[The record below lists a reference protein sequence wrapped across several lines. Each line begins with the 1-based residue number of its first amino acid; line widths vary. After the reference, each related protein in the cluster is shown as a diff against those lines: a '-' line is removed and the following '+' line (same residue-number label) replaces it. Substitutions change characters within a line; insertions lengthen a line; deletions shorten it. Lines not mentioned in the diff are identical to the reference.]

1 MSYYFAL
8 FLVLFY
14 HSIKY
19 EFLYKEKRKWKKF
32 IIFMIIFLFAFSYQ
46 MGTDWLNYQRFY
58 EYDVPNINLTNFF
71 SNSQFVFSSE
81 KGFVLLNII
90 FYKLGFNYEIF
101 TGIVIGSSLFL
112 ILNFIEKKSD
122 NFYFSFFLSI
132 VMFLFG
138 YSLEPVLRQLI
149 ALALIVTG
157 FKYIEEGNFIKYLLI
172 IILAVQFHLSA
183 FIAIFIYFLEKIKL
197 NKKRSFLIFI
207 GAYIL
212 ILFLFNIFLELSY
225 IFPKL
230 LKYEHYFFSNHY
242 GLARSRTILG
252 ELYHIII
259 ILIYGYVIFYSYDFS
274 PRKKNY
280 LKNMALFYI
289 IIYYFNNMIPILYRV
304 LDYFI
309 VGFIVS
315 LASLKFIR
323 LPNGKIIKLKNRQIS
338 YIIIIFFYLL
348 FSLYFWKESYS
359 TQLNRYRYGEYKN
372 YFIEMIKG
380 TLKSD
385 FYEKSEEYGKNI
397 EILLNEERKNKRD

>member
-1 MSYYFAL
+1 MSYYLTL

-19 EFLYKEKRKWKKF
+19 EFMYKEKRNWKRF
-32 IIFMIIFLFAFSYQ
+32 IVFVVIFLLAFSYQ
-46 MGTDWLNYQRFY
+46 MGTDWLNYQYFY
-58 EYDVPNINLTNFF
+58 DYDVPNIKLNNLF
-71 SNSQFVFSSE
+71 SNFQFMFSSE
-81 KGFVLLNII
+81 KGFVLLNIL
-90 FYKLGFNYEIF
+90 FYNLGFNYELF
-101 TGIVIGSSLFL
+101 TGIVIGSCLFL

-149 ALALIVTG
+149 ALALIITG
-157 FKYIEEGNFIKYLLI
+157 FKYIEKRCFFKYLLI

-183 FIAIFIYFLEKIKL
+183 FIAIFFYFLEKIKL
-197 NKKRSFLIFI
+197 NKKRAFL
-207 GAYIL
+207 
-212 ILFLFNIFLELSY
+212 IFLELSH

-230 LKYEHYFFSNHY
+230 LKYEYYFFSSYY

-259 ILIYGYVIFYSYDFS
+259 IVIYGYIIFYSYNFS

-280 LKNMALFYI
+280 IKNMALFYI

-304 LDYFI
+304 SDYFV
-309 VGFIVS
+309 VGFIIS

-323 LPNGKIIKLKNRQIS
+323 LPNGKIIKLKKRPIGCI
-338 YIIIIFFYLL
+338 IIIIFYFL
-348 FSLYFWKESYS
+348 FLLYFWKESYS
-359 TQLNRYRYGEYKN
+359 TKLNRYRYGEYKN
-372 YFIEMIKG
+372 YFIEMING
-380 TLKSD
+380 TLKKD
-385 FYEKSEEYGKNI
+385 FYEKSEEYKKNI
-397 EILLNEERKNKRD
+397 EILLNEEREK

>member
-1 MSYYFAL
+1 MSYYLTL

-19 EFLYKEKRKWKKF
+19 EFMYKEKRNWKRF
-32 IIFMIIFLFAFSYQ
+32 IVFVVIFLLAFSYQ
-46 MGTDWLNYQRFY
+46 MGTDWLNYQYFY
-58 EYDVPNINLTNFF
+58 DYDVPNIKLNNLF
-71 SNSQFVFSSE
+71 SNFQFMFSSE
-81 KGFVLLNII
+81 KGFVLLNIL
-90 FYKLGFNYEIF
+90 FYNLGFNYELF
-101 TGIVIGSSLFL
+101 TGIVIGSCLFL

-149 ALALIVTG
+149 ALALIITG
-157 FKYIEEGNFIKYLLI
+157 FKYIEKRCFFKYLLI

-183 FIAIFIYFLEKIKL
+183 FIAIFFYFLEKIKL
-197 NKKRSFLIFI
+197 NKKIAFLIFI
-207 GAYIL
+207 GIYIL
-212 ILFLFNIFLELSY
+212 ILFLFNIFLELSH

-230 LKYEHYFFSNHY
+230 LKYEYYFFSSYY

-259 ILIYGYVIFYSYDFS
+259 IVIYGYIIFYSYNFS

-280 LKNMALFYI
+280 IKNMALFYI

-304 LDYFI
+304 SDYFV
-309 VGFIVS
+309 VGFIIS

-323 LPNGKIIKLKNRQIS
+323 LPNGKIIKLKKRPIGCI
-338 YIIIIFFYLL
+338 IIIIFYFL
-348 FSLYFWKESYS
+348 FLLYFWKESYS
-359 TQLNRYRYGEYKN
+359 TKLNRYRYGEYKN
-372 YFIEMIKG
+372 YFIEMING
-380 TLKSD
+380 TLKKD
-385 FYEKSEEYGKNI
+385 FYEKSEEYKKNI
-397 EILLNEERKNKRD
+397 EILLNEEREK

>member
-1 MSYYFAL
+1 MSYYLTL

-19 EFLYKEKRKWKKF
+19 EFMYKEKRNWKRF
-32 IIFMIIFLFAFSYQ
+32 IVFVVIFLLAFSYQ
-46 MGTDWLNYQRFY
+46 MGTDWLNYQYFY
-58 EYDVPNINLTNFF
+58 DYDVPNIKLNNLF
-71 SNSQFVFSSE
+71 SNFQFMFSSE
-81 KGFVLLNII
+81 KGFVLLNIL
-90 FYKLGFNYEIF
+90 FYNLGFNYELF
-101 TGIVIGSSLFL
+101 TGIVIGSCLFL

-149 ALALIVTG
+149 ALALIITG
-157 FKYIEEGNFIKYLLI
+157 FKYIEKRCFFKYLLI

-183 FIAIFIYFLEKIKL
+183 FIAIFFYFLEKIKL
-197 NKKRSFLIFI
+197 NKKRAFLIFI
-207 GAYIL
+207 GIYIL
-212 ILFLFNIFLELSY
+212 ILFLFNIFLELSH

-230 LKYEHYFFSNHY
+230 LKYEYYFFSSYY

-259 ILIYGYVIFYSYDFS
+259 IVIYGYIIFYSYNFS

-280 LKNMALFYI
+280 IKNMALFYI

-304 LDYFI
+304 SDYFV
-309 VGFIVS
+309 VGFIIS

-323 LPNGKIIKLKNRQIS
+323 LPNGKIIKLKKRPIGCI
-338 YIIIIFFYLL
+338 IIIIFYFL
-348 FSLYFWKESYS
+348 FLLYFWKESYS
-359 TQLNRYRYGEYKN
+359 TKLNRYRYGEYKN
-372 YFIEMIKG
+372 YFIEMING
-380 TLKSD
+380 TLKKD
-385 FYEKSEEYGKNI
+385 FYEK
-397 EILLNEERKNKRD
+397 

>member
-1 MSYYFAL
+1 MSYYLTL

-19 EFLYKEKRKWKKF
+19 EFMYKEKRNWKRF
-32 IIFMIIFLFAFSYQ
+32 IVFVVIFLLAFSYQ
-46 MGTDWLNYQRFY
+46 MGTDWLNYQYFY
-58 EYDVPNINLTNFF
+58 DYDVPNIKLNNLF
-71 SNSQFVFSSE
+71 SNFQFMFSSE
-81 KGFVLLNII
+81 KGFVLLNIL
-90 FYKLGFNYEIF
+90 FYNLGFNYELF
-101 TGIVIGSSLFL
+101 TGIVIGSCLFL

-149 ALALIVTG
+149 ALTLIITG
-157 FKYIEEGNFIKYLLI
+157 FKYIEKRCFFKYLLI

-183 FIAIFIYFLEKIKL
+183 FIAIFFYFLEKIKL
-197 NKKRSFLIFI
+197 NKKRAFLIFI
-207 GAYIL
+207 GIYIL
-212 ILFLFNIFLELSY
+212 ILFLFNIFLELSH

-230 LKYEHYFFSNHY
+230 LKYEYYFFSSYY

-259 ILIYGYVIFYSYDFS
+259 IVIYGYIIFYSYNFS

-280 LKNMALFYI
+280 IKNMALFYI

-304 LDYFI
+304 SDYFV
-309 VGFIVS
+309 VGFIIS

-323 LPNGKIIKLKNRQIS
+323 LPNGKIIKLKKRPIGCI
-338 YIIIIFFYLL
+338 IIIIFYFL
-348 FSLYFWKESYS
+348 FLLYFWKESYS
-359 TQLNRYRYGEYKN
+359 TKLNRYRYGEYKN
-372 YFIEMIKG
+372 YFIEMING
-380 TLKSD
+380 TLKKD
-385 FYEKSEEYGKNI
+385 FYEKSEEYKKNI
-397 EILLNEERKNKRD
+397 EILLNEEREK

>member
-1 MSYYFAL
+1 MSYYLTL

-19 EFLYKEKRKWKKF
+19 EFMYKEKRNWKRF
-32 IIFMIIFLFAFSYQ
+32 IVFVVIFLLAFSYQ
-46 MGTDWLNYQRFY
+46 MGTDWLNYQYFY
-58 EYDVPNINLTNFF
+58 DDDVPNIKLNNLF
-71 SNSQFVFSSE
+71 SNFQFMFSSE
-81 KGFVLLNII
+81 KGFVLLNIL
-90 FYKLGFNYEIF
+90 FYNLGFNYELF
-101 TGIVIGSSLFL
+101 TGIVIGSCLFL

-149 ALALIVTG
+149 ALALIITG
-157 FKYIEEGNFIKYLLI
+157 FKYIEKRCFFKYLLI

-183 FIAIFIYFLEKIKL
+183 FIAIFFYFLEKIKL
-197 NKKRSFLIFI
+197 NKKRAFLIFI
-207 GAYIL
+207 GIYIL
-212 ILFLFNIFLELSY
+212 ILFLFNIFLELSH

-230 LKYEHYFFSNHY
+230 LKYEYYFFSSYY

-259 ILIYGYVIFYSYDFS
+259 IVIYGYIIFYSYNFS

-280 LKNMALFYI
+280 IKNMALFYI

-304 LDYFI
+304 SDYFV
-309 VGFIVS
+309 VGFIIS

-323 LPNGKIIKLKNRQIS
+323 LPNGKIIKLKKRPIGCI
-338 YIIIIFFYLL
+338 IIIIFYFL
-348 FSLYFWKESYS
+348 FLLYFWKESYS
-359 TQLNRYRYGEYKN
+359 TKLNRYRYGEYKN
-372 YFIEMIKG
+372 YFIEMING
-380 TLKSD
+380 TLKKD
-385 FYEKSEEYGKNI
+385 FYEKSEEYKKNI
-397 EILLNEERKNKRD
+397 EILLNEEREK